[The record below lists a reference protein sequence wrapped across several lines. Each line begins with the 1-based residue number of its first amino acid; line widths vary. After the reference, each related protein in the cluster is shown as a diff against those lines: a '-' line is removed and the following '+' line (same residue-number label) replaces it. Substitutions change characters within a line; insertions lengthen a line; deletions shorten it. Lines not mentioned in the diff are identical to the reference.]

1 MGIQF
6 IHRAALLGVLAAVA
20 APVAHSLHAQ
30 AVVRGVL
37 YDDAKGTP
45 VRGTVM
51 LVDPATDAAVAHV
64 STDSLG
70 NFSLQ
75 TGRGVFQLAAVRPG
89 YSSVLSAPIPL
100 ENGER
105 ITIRVPIAVEGDPQ
119 HRIGVTEHIR
129 PSEARDAKRAAD
141 DHTGFASRRI
151 AGTGLQ
157 YDRKQIEK
165 STYHTLGEFLQNVPG
180 LKVLDPNST
189 GSMMMSRSAS
199 MQMVGTMSGLPASC
213 SIGWFV
219 DGHRMDLPGRTD
231 GVTDGLG
238 SIRWTRSR
246 GSRSSGGCRRC
257 RPSSRRRTCA
267 AGRWR
272 SGRVGASLN

>member
-6 IHRAALLGVLAAVA
+6 IHRAALLGVMAAVA
-20 APVAHSLHAQ
+20 APVGQSLHAQ

-37 YDDAKGTP
+37 YDDATGTP

-51 LVDPATDAAVAHV
+51 LVDPSTDAAIVHV

-105 ITIRVPIAVEGDPQ
+105 ITIRVPIAEQGDPQ

-129 PSEARDAKRAAD
+129 PSEARDAKRAAAD
-141 DHTGFASRRI
+141 PTGFASRRVS
-151 AGTGLQ
+151 GTGLQ
-157 YDRKQIEK
+157 YDRKQLEK

-180 LKVLDPNST
+180 LKVGDPNST
-189 GSMMMSRSAS
+189 GSMMMSRTAS
-199 MQMVGTMSGLPASC
+199 MQMAGAMAGSLASC

-219 DGHRMDLPGRTD
+219 DGHRMDMPGRTD

-238 SIRWTRSR
+238 GIPLDAIEAVEVFRGLSEMPSEFASPELRCGAIAIWTRR
-246 GSRSSGGCRRC
+246 G
-257 RPSSRRRTCA
+257 
-267 AGRWR
+267 
-272 SGRVGASLN
+272 